1 MLTSTLPSL
10 RARPF
15 LRLTTRDKFLLANS
29 VNMSISST
37 SSSGVRVVCAR
48 DFRSVSV
55 LPNPVQRLGVSWLLL
70 PMTFP
75 ARPLQFRRAFFPGM
89 SAKNCRRRYRLCSKI
104 SCSRSLLSLKRSFSR
119 PSGDRVDDAR
129 VAGLPEECS
138 VSCRQPRSLGI
149 VPCDVTGSR
158 HFPGSL
164 SPFTIT
170 RIVSGFLVG
179 VLTIVCG
186 FSRGRFLLFISPI
199 ASEQDEDIERKDSLL
214 TTSFSRGFATIFVF
228 FDSVLVICDDALFA
242 GDFSWALDLFVAVS
256 CSDVFRNTS
265 CPLSE
270 TALRDLSTGRFCLLI
285 DETVELFTTV
295 PDESILV
302 CTSFVSFSLCF
313 CKAFLTSTGEESSC
327 DLLSLLQDRSC
338 SFFVKRSFSLFAVE
352 RGSDFIL
359 SGDFCLTLVA
369 TETACLDGTFTAVSL
384 SSFTEEASRI
394 LLDAGDVEE
403 QA

>member
-29 VNMSISST
+29 VNVSISSS

-55 LPNPVQRLGVSWLLL
+55 LPNPEQRLGVSWLFL
-70 PMTFP
+70 PTFP
-75 ARPLQFRRAFFPGM
+75 VRPLQFCRAFPGM

-104 SCSRSLLSLKRSFSR
+104 SCSRSLLSLKCSFSS
-119 PSGDRVDDAR
+119 PSGDRVDDPR

-138 VSCRQPRSLGI
+138 VSCRQLRSFGI
-149 VPCDVTGSR
+149 VSCETGSR

-164 SPFTIT
+164 SPFIVM

-186 FSRGRFLLFISPI
+186 FSRGRFLLFT
-199 ASEQDEDIERKDSLL
+199 SEQDEDIERKDSLL
-214 TTSFSRGFATIFVF
+214 TTSFSGGFATIFVF
-228 FDSVLVICDDALFA
+228 FGSVLVICDDALFA
-242 GDFSWALDLFVAVS
+242 GDFSWALDVFFVTVS
-256 CSDVFRNTS
+256 CSGRCSDVFRNTS

-270 TALRDLSTGRFCLLI
+270 TTLRDLSTGRFCLLV
-285 DETVELFTTV
+285 DEIAELFTTV

-302 CTSFVSFSLCF
+302 CTSLVSFSLCF

-327 DLLSLLQDRSC
+327 DLLSLLQDCSC

-352 RGSDFIL
+352 RGSDFVL

-369 TETACLDGTFTAVSL
+369 TEVACLDGTFTAASL
-384 SSFTEEASRI
+384 SSFTEGSRI
-394 LLDAGDVEE
+394 FLDAGDVEE
-403 QA
+403 QT